1 MNHIAVTNGETM
13 SSLDLLTV
21 LNAARADHGES
32 EVRRNDFVARIRD
45 ELEGEHYETFVVA
58 NANGTQSMGAM
69 LTHDQCFLVLMR
81 ESKAVRRQALARI
94 KAKAA
99 QPVALPNYTEALR
112 QLADQIERNEQQA
125 AALTIATPKA
135 EALDRLA
142 AADGSMCITDAA
154 KSIGIKPK
162 ALFAWLMAHEW
173 IYRRPGKASYL
184 AYQTRIQQGVLEHKV
199 TTVQRDD
206 GTDKVCEQVQVTPKG
221 LARLSLEVRAV

>member
-1 MNHIAVTNGETM
+1 MSALTITNKTTM
-13 SSLDLLTV
+13 SSREIAELVSTSHDSVLKTVRELLKRGLVFGNETTYTHPQNGQTYPQFL
-21 LNAARADHGES
+21 LNYRDTMLIASGYSVELRARVID
-32 EVRRNDFVARIRD
+32 RWQ
-45 ELEGEHYETFVVA
+45 ELEAGAAPKLPQTFA
-58 NANGTQSMGAM
+58 
-69 LTHDQCFLVLMR
+69 
-81 ESKAVRRQALARI
+81 
-94 KAKAA
+94 
-99 QPVALPNYTEALR
+99 EALR
-112 QLADQIERNEQQA
+112 LAAEQAEQIEQQA
-125 AALTIATPKA
+125 AALTIAAPKA